1 MSNFE
6 IVLRSLFTDTLQ
18 TVVVGST
25 VSSVCSEKVL
35 GLSDWAQHHF
45 QQSLV
50 QQKEQSGNPHPA
62 FAFLYFAECDGAGG
76 VG

>member
-18 TVVVGST
+18 TVLVGST

-35 GLSDWAQHHF
+35 ELSDWAQHHF
-45 QQSLV
+45 SRV
-50 QQKEQSGNPHPA
+50 WFNKKEQSGNPQPA
-62 FAFLYFAECDGAGG
+62 FAFLYFAECNGAGG